1 MIPSP
6 ILHFLFFE
14 AGKGN
19 EKIDPGLFFLMKL
32 EIGFYACIAIGVIL
46 AILDPF

>member
-6 ILHFLFFE
+6 ILHFLFWGPGE
-14 AGKGN
+14 DN
-19 EKIDPGLFFLMKL
+19 DKIDPGLFFLMKL

-46 AILDPF
+46 AIVDPF